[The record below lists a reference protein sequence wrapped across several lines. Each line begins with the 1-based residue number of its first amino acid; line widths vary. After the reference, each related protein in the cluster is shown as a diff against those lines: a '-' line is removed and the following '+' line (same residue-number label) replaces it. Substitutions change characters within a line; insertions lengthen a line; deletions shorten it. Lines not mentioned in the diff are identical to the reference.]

1 MKQLKELDVNHNKVR
16 QFEPNSFEGKLPI
29 KCLKIDDNG
38 LKNFIHIQKLLRLQ
52 HLFANS
58 NKITEFYDI
67 EKLAELPYLKELEL
81 TGNILYRK
89 PGYRA
94 TMIKKLPG
102 LLYLDGRV
110 FFDDN
115 LGNNARGANRADV
128 DDKPSAK
135 QPATALRSEHGSNQP
150 EPETDAGEVEF
161 GKFRRGV
168 YEQQI
173 EHGKPDKSEPV
184 Q

>member
-1 MKQLKELDVNHNKVR
+1 MNHNKVR
-16 QFEPNSFEGKLPI
+16 QFDPNSFEGKLPI

-38 LKNFIHIQKLLRLQ
+38 LKNFMHIQKLLRLQ

-67 EKLAELPYLKELEL
+67 EKLSELPYLKELEL

-89 PGYRA
+89 PGYRI

-110 FFDDN
+110 PFI
-115 LGNNARGANRADV
+115 
-128 DDKPSAK
+128 P
-135 QPATALRSEHGSNQP
+135 LRRSQL
-150 EPETDAGEVEF
+150 
-161 GKFRRGV
+161 RRGLNPTRCCRSSSPRV
-168 YEQQI
+168 CSRCTC
-173 EHGKPDKSEPV
+173 PS
-184 Q
+184 